1 VKVMTEEEEVVMEV
15 SEEINLDDALLYLK
29 EAEREL
35 VGGSLLRSSKLS
47 KKAREILQRAG
58 EQHRRTIKNLRKLLE
73 RMMTMREGGYDIS
86 RAEELFEEAVKSAYS
101 FRYRQAEGKLNE
113 AWEALQR
120 AEYIPFPLW
129 EKDVMIKSIIYYE
142 DGLVYYKIRVENYE
156 NYPLGEI
163 LLKPALPDYFDGVEE
178 INLGEVGPKEYH
190 EVVYRLRPRVEDW
203 SVGVDG
209 RLLKENGVMVK
220 TGLYLKRGEGM
231 YEVKV
236 ENNSDSILRDVVV
249 YANVPPGLKTDEPE
263 KVISYIPPFGSETVV
278 FEISAA
284 PPERPPGEEGEE
296 ELVMVQVEDE
306 GEEFSESLLT
316 DNYEEDF
323 EVETDE
329 EE

>member
-1 VKVMTEEEEVVMEV
+1 MTEDEEVVMEV
-15 SEEINLDDALLYLK
+15 TEEVNLDDALIYLK

-35 VGGSLLRSSKLS
+35 VGGSLLRSSRLS
-47 KKAREILQRAG
+47 KKAREILQRAS
-58 EQHRRTIKNLRKLLE
+58 EQHRRTIKNLRKILD
-73 RMMTMREGGYDIS
+73 RMMAMRKGGYDVS
-86 RAEELFEEAVKSAYS
+86 QAEELFEEAVKSAYS
-101 FRYRQAEGKLNE
+101 FRYRQAEAKLSE
-113 AWEALQR
+113 AWEALER

-129 EKDVMIKSIIYYE
+129 EKDVLIKSVIYYE

-156 NYPLGEI
+156 DYPLGEI
-163 LLKPALPDYFDGVEE
+163 LLRPALPDHFDGVEE
-178 INLGEVGPKEYH
+178 MNLGVVGPKEYH
-190 EVVYRLRPRVEDW
+190 EVVYRLRPRVENW
-203 SVGVDG
+203 SIGVDG

-284 PPERPPGEEGEE
+284 PPERPVPEEEE
-296 ELVMVQVEDE
+296 ELVMVRVEEE
-306 GEEFSESLLT
+306 GEELSESLLT
-316 DNYEEDF
+316 DNDEEGF
-323 EVETDE
+323 EVEADE
-329 EE
+329 E